1 MGAWEVWHL
10 VESILLE
17 PLGDALVEV
26 IPQVRSRTW
35 VELRWEHVEDEI
47 VLVVPGKD
55 DLINIEENWAGF
67 IINSD
72 LVGL

>member
-1 MGAWEVWHL
+1 MGGWDIWHL

-17 PLGDALVEV
+17 PFGDALVEV
-26 IPQVRSRTW
+26 IPHVRSRTG

-47 VLVVPGKD
+47 VLVVPWKD
-55 DLINIEENWAGF
+55 DLINIDEKWTGF
-67 IINSD
+67 IVNSD